1 MSTSC
6 GRFTIIF
13 NGEIYNHLDIRR
25 ELGNNIKWSGTS
37 DTETL
42 LKSIST
48 WGISSTLKKMV
59 GMFSFALWDSVERS
73 LYLARDR
80 MGEKPLYY
88 GWCNGSFIFG
98 SELKA
103 LKSHPDFDAEIDW
116 QAINGY
122 LHNNYISSPLTIY
135 SK

>member
-1 MSTSC
+1 MLHKIRHRGPDSFGIWADLECNIHFGHVRLSIVELSSAGHQPMSTSC

-48 WGISSTLKKMV
+48 WGV
-59 GMFSFALWDSVERS
+59 
-73 LYLARDR
+73 LA
-80 MGEKPLYY
+80 
-88 GWCNGSFIFG
+88 
-98 SELKA
+98 
-103 LKSHPDFDAEIDW
+103 H
-116 QAINGY
+116 
-122 LHNNYISSPLTIY
+122 
-135 SK
+135 